1 MNNNALIVVRPLKD
15 FSTLAQM
22 IDDLQEFFFKK

>member
-15 FSTLAQM
+15 FSLAQM